1 MLALAAH
8 ARNVTS
14 KLFVGIQGLEN
25 TDSLSSSIE
34 DYIR

>member
-1 MLALAAH
+1 MLALASH

-25 TDSLSSSIE
+25 MDSLNSSID
-34 DYIR
+34 DYVR